1 MRGCEL
7 GVRDG
12 RTFDPVKDLTRADLK
27 FRRSR
32 EGRRYAQ
39 LTMRIGKRKGAVK
52 DTVVVFTD
60 DGSLVNAYRA
70 LRAMVEQ
77 DCVPEAERATTPLF
91 RHADGE
97 AISVKDIRRMVKW
110 MMLQLGLDPARF
122 GAHSLRIGGAT
133 AALAAGLSPAAIRA
147 AGRWGSD
154 VYALYTRATREA
166 AFGLTTVIGSTPFQ
180 DLERGVEF
188 IDEELFYTTLD
199 VAR

>member
-1 MRGCEL
+1 M
-7 GVRDG
+7 
-12 RTFDPVKDLTRADLK
+12 
-27 FRRSR
+27 
-32 EGRRYAQ
+32 
-39 LTMRIGKRKGAVK
+39 
-52 DTVVVFTD
+52 
-60 DGSLVNAYRA
+60 
-70 LRAMVEQ
+70 
-77 DCVPEAERATTPLF
+77 ATTPLF

-97 AISVKDIRRMVKW
+97 AVSVKDIRRMVKW

-154 VYALYTRATREA
+154 VYAIYTRATREA